1 MKSKFTSYHV
11 GVAAEATVAALFA
24 RYGYDVSVQY
34 GANQPEYDLIV
45 SKADKLLRVSVKGTK
60 EFGWGLCQS
69 YLSDENDT
77 YHKAID
83 AWLSRHNIRT
93 VLCFVSFHN
102 VEPLE
107 MPRVYIA
114 TPTEVAQRL
123 HASRNGGGSTILY
136 ENKRWT
142 NRGKGAGSIDAVSKT
157 WCCNDERIE
166 ELFLIA

>member
-1 MKSKFTSYHV
+1 MKSRFTSYHV
-11 GVAAEATVAALFA
+11 GVAAEAIAAALFA

-45 SKADKLLRVSVKGTK
+45 SKADKLLRVSVKGTQ
-60 EFGWGLCQS
+60 EFGRGLCQS
-69 YLSDENDT
+69 HISEQNNT

-83 AWLSRHNIRT
+83 AWLSRHNTRT
-93 VLCFVSFHN
+93 ILCFVSFHK

-114 TPTEVAQRL
+114 SPEEVAERL
-123 HASRNGGGSTILY
+123 HASKNGGGSTILY

-142 NRGKGAGSIDAVSKT
+142 NRGKGAGSIDAIPKT
-157 WCCNDERIE
+157 WCCNDERLE
-166 ELFLIA
+166 ELFLTA